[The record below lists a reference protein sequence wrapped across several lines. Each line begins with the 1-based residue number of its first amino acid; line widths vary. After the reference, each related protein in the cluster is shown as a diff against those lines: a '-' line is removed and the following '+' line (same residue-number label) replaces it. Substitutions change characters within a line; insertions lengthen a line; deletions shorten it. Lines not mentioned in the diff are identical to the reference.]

1 MNDELQRE
9 ERIDTPL
16 EEGDQPL
23 FGVSTERLHQISDA
37 LDAQQFSVVQ
47 ELIAPL
53 KAPDLANVIQEL
65 SPDLR
70 RIFLSRFKEALTPE
84 TLIEFDEEL
93 LQEAYDVLGT
103 EGIAAAV
110 QELESDEAFELIEDL
125 EDEQQQEVLR
135 AIPATE
141 RAIIEESFS
150 YPEDSAG
157 RIMQRE
163 TVCVPPFWTVEE
175 ALNFVRTAEGMPS
188 HFYTVYV
195 VDPRHHPIGW
205 IDLAT
210 LIRKPMDQRI
220 GDIMETELTLIQVTQ
235 DQEEVSKVFR
245 HYNLVSAPVVDGS
258 GRMLGT
264 ILMDNVVTVIEEEAE
279 EDIFHIAR
287 LRESDLYSSV
297 TSTSYWRI
305 RWLIVTLIN
314 TLMASF
320 VISRFE
326 SSIQS
331 ITALSFLMT
340 INAAM
345 GGNAGMQALTVVIRA
360 LATRDIRQTDFWKV
374 IRKELSVSLLTGTFF
389 ALMLGAVAGFWV
401 GNPKIGVILGTSV
414 LFNIIWAAFAGSAL
428 PLIIERLNLD
438 PAVSAGPI
446 LTSTTDIV
454 GYSIFLGLATLILL

>member
-1 MNDELQRE
+1 MSDELQRTDAPNPSLEQE
-9 ERIDTPL
+9 E
-16 EEGDQPL
+16 QPL
-23 FGVSTERLHQISDA
+23 FGVSSERLQQITEA
-37 LDAQQFSVVQ
+37 LENSHFDRVE
-47 ELIAPL
+47 ELIAHL
-53 KAPDLANVIQEL
+53 KAPDLANLIQEL
-65 SPDLR
+65 DASLR
-70 RIFLSRFKEALTPE
+70 RVFLRHFKDALTPE
-84 TLIEFDEEL
+84 TLIELDEEI
-93 LQEAYDVLGT
+93 LQEAYDVIGT

-135 AIPATE
+135 AIPAIE

-157 RIMQRE
+157 RLMQRE

-175 ALNFVRTAEGMPS
+175 ALNFVRTAEGMPN

-195 VDPRHHPIGW
+195 VDPRHHPMGW

-210 LIRKPMDQRI
+210 LIRKPLDQRI
-220 GDIMETELTLIQVTQ
+220 GDIMEKELILIQVTQ

-245 HYNLVSAPVVDGS
+245 HYNLMSAPVVDGS

-264 ILMDNVVTVIEEEAE
+264 ILMDNVVSVIEEEAE

-287 LRESDLYSSV
+287 LRDSDLYASI

-360 LATRDIRQTDFWKV
+360 LATRDIRQTDFWRV
-374 IRKELSVSLLTGTFF
+374 IRKELSVSLLTGSFF
-389 ALMLGAVAGFWV
+389 ALMLGTVAGFWV
-401 GNPKIGVILGTSV
+401 GNPKIGMILGASV